1 MLRLKKIK
9 AIKKEK
15 NSLIFQYYQDFF
27 EILGEFKL
35 PLILLVLVLFIG
47 TSGYMIL
54 SKGDFINSFY
64 MTIITVATIGFGE
77 VLENSNTNQGR
88 IFTSFLAI
96 SGIGF
101 YTTSLTVLVRAIF
114 KRDIFYIVK
123 YISMLEQIQKLKNH
137 ILIIS
142 YNEITEK
149 IISNLKS
156 NNIDFVLLEDRKTLE
171 EKIIKNSYIKY
182 YIIGDI
188 FTKEVINASNIM
200 NAKGAIITLDD
211 RIKRTA
217 VLVSLRLIRPNKDDF
232 YIYVLADN
240 DEEAEKYKNLGA
252 NATIIPSKIIATRL
266 SSFILHQTYSF
277 VSELLDRISHGEEK
291 EIDIIEINVDS
302 NSILVNKKIEQL
314 TIRKKFNSTIIAIVR
329 GESLI
334 VSIKPDMEI
343 LPGDRIIIFGKTKNL
358 KEIQIAL
365 KDNQNLLL
373 TII

>member
-1 MLRLKKIK
+1 
-9 AIKKEK
+9 
-15 NSLIFQYYQDFF
+15 
-27 EILGEFKL
+27 
-35 PLILLVLVLFIG
+35 
-47 TSGYMIL
+47 
-54 SKGDFINSFY
+54 
-64 MTIITVATIGFGE
+64 
-77 VLENSNTNQGR
+77 
-88 IFTSFLAI
+88 
-96 SGIGF
+96 
-101 YTTSLTVLVRAIF
+101 
-114 KRDIFYIVK
+114 
-123 YISMLEQIQKLKNH
+123 MLEQIQKLKNH